1 MSHLLASN
9 ATRIMARRAYHLS
22 AVQSTTGRRIFY
34 NSISLQ
40 HNPSSSR
47 LSRIISFSRDRPFA
61 FNLFLATSKTCAAD
75 IFVQTTAERKKFSE
89 IDWRRN
95 AIFVVFGFVY
105 LGGFQWWL
113 LINKFKQW
121 FPTME
126 RFGQLSFSR
135 KLKYKAGIRDAIKM
149 IAFDVIIH
157 SPMFYFPTYYTVKES
172 IGGCKWDPSEWVVDG
187 VEKYRKNMLEDLTA
201 MVTVTIPSDCIQVV
215 LPIHMRMVVR
225 HFISFF
231 WTSYISF
238 SRGSIENKE

>member
-1 MSHLLASN
+1 
-9 ATRIMARRAYHLS
+9 
-22 AVQSTTGRRIFY
+22 
-34 NSISLQ
+34 
-40 HNPSSSR
+40 
-47 LSRIISFSRDRPFA
+47 
-61 FNLFLATSKTCAAD
+61 
-75 IFVQTTAERKKFSE
+75 
-89 IDWRRN
+89 
-95 AIFVVFGFVY
+95 
-105 LGGFQWWL
+105 
-113 LINKFKQW
+113 
-121 FPTME
+121 ME